1 MSGVAAAFGAKLARD
16 PALEQKLRA
25 YFGEHLAEAHLKLA
39 EVPEGVV
46 SRGVPP
52 LGGRTKT
59 RCAARTC
66 CSWPYAERV
75 RQAAVGGEC
84 PHTHRRQ
91 LQATSREDRRQLMV
105 KVQDASTAAMEPSN
119 GSAAGLHA
127 AQSMVIIRGVK
138 CPQGSAS

>member
-46 SRGVPP
+46 SGGVPP
-52 LGGRTKT
+52 LG
-59 RCAARTC
+59 ARTDTR

-75 RQAAVGGEC
+75 RQAAVGGSV
-84 PHTHRRQ
+84 HTPQ
-91 LQATSREDRRQLMV
+91 KCQSVIFMVASKAATGG
-105 KVQDASTAAMEPSN
+105 N
-119 GSAAGLHA
+119 
-127 AQSMVIIRGVK
+127 
-138 CPQGSAS
+138 